1 MCAEFENRGTVS
13 IDMQVAD
20 FSYCKHILV
29 LLKTNVVAFSG
40 DKETVIV
47 IVICTSSSTTPEH
60 CNDIANVSVDFGMIP
75 ELEMFSVGD
84 GKAASF
90 EVSVLI
96 VYGNQKKKTY

>member
-13 IDMQVAD
+13 MDIYVAD

-29 LLKTNVVAFSG
+29 LLNTSDVTFSG
-40 DKETVIV
+40 DKDTFIV

-60 CNDIANVSVDFGMIP
+60 CSDTAKVSIVFGMMP
-75 ELEMFSVGD
+75 ELEMFNFGD
-84 GKAASF
+84 GNAASF

-96 VYGNQKKKTY
+96 VYGN